1 MPKSWSPKR
10 ERQYEKI
17 KRSAKGRGRSAGVA
31 KRLAPNPALWN
42 TGAPVAAL
50 KADSPPPLSTAQ
62 TAPPATI
69 GAPKV
74 AVPPAR
80 QFGAGQELSEHG
92 VNDGADVFVLRAT
105 SPLPSHSM

>member
-1 MPKSWSPKR
+1 MLKDLITVSDGTYTEPP
-10 ERQYEKI
+10 
-17 KRSAKGRGRSAGVA
+17 ASAGVA

-42 TGAPVAAL
+42 TGAPVAAV
-50 KADSPPPLSTAQ
+50 KADRPPPLSTAQ

-80 QFGAGQELSEHG
+80 QFGAGQGLTEHG
-92 VNDGADVFVLRAT
+92 VNGGAAVVLRRAT
-105 SPLPSHSM
+105 EPLASHSE